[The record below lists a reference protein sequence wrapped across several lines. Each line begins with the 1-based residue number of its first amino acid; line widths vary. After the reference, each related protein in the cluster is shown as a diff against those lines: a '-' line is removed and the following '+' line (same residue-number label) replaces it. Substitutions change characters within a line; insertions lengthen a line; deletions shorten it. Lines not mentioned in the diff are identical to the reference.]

1 MQEVIRTRPNIKFE
15 QQMEIDRYD
24 ADEMEEE
31 RRPVG
36 GFLGRMVGGFFG
48 RR

>member
-1 MQEVIRTRPNIKFE
+1 MKHES
-15 QQMEIDRYD
+15 MEMDRYEL
-24 ADEMEEE
+24 DEMEDE
-31 RRPVG
+31 RRPSG